1 MQKSAAR
8 WLRRRWLLA
17 LVVAVLSGTAAQ
29 AQGPT
34 TPTPAD
40 LPGLVRALGDG
51 EPEAVARAIAAL
63 GERGDAAALP
73 ALEALYDDRL
83 RVGPDGSV
91 FVEQP
96 KTRTLVRPLD
106 GAPVSPAPSP
116 LRSGEMNNE
125 IRRTIVPVIA
135 RLKLR
140 APDPAVRLA
149 AAQELSRRGGEDVLP
164 LLRAARDRETDPA
177 VKDAL
182 SIGLARSDLRGADSA
197 RKRQALEVL
206 QALGTGEVK
215 GEIEALLAKSG
226 DRFSEPDPQVREAAE
241 AALGSIRNR
250 ERMINA
256 AGHILYGLSLASVF
270 LFAAL
275 GLAITFGVMGV
286 INMAHGEMLTIGA
299 YSAYV
304 VQVFFQKNFPGAIA
318 LYPLV
323 AIPVAFVAAGG
334 MGVLLERSVIRWLY
348 GRPLET
354 LLATWG
360 ISLGLI
366 QSVRLLFGASNVAVE
381 NPPWLAGG
389 VELLHGLV
397 LPYSRVAVVFFVVL
411 AALLVWFLLHRTRL
425 GLTLRAVTQNRAM
438 AACMGVRTGRVDMW
452 TFGLGS
458 GIAGL
463 GGVAL
468 SQLGNVGPELGQSY
482 ILDSF
487 MVVVLGGVGRIA
499 GTIGAALGLG
509 IVQKMLEP
517 LSGAVLGKIAVLVV
531 IILFIQRRPQGMF
544 PLKGRV
550 EV

>member
-1 MQKSAAR
+1 MKRPWLPALVAANALLGVFAAPAAR
-8 WLRRRWLLA
+8 
-17 LVVAVLSGTAAQ
+17 AQ
-29 AQGPT
+29 PA
-34 TPTPAD
+34 PAD
-40 LPGLVRALGDG
+40 LGTLVRALGDG
-51 EPEAVARAIAAL
+51 DPEKVAQAISAL
-63 GERGDAAALP
+63 GQRGDAAALP

-83 RVGPDGSV
+83 RVGPDGAV
-91 FVEQP
+91 YVMQE
-96 KTRTLVRPLD
+96 KTRALLRPLD
-106 GAPVSPAPSP
+106 GAPVSPAPTP

-125 IRRTIVPVIA
+125 IRRAIGPVIA
-135 RLKLR
+135 QLRLR
-140 APDPAVRLA
+140 APQRDVRLA
-149 AAQELSRRGGEDVLP
+149 AAQELARRGGEAVLP
-164 LLRAARDRETDPA
+164 LLRAARDRETDSG

-182 SIGLARSDLRGADSA
+182 TLGLARSDLQLGNRTQKLA
-197 RKRQALEVL
+197 ALSVL
-206 QALGTGEVK
+206 QDLGTGEVK
-215 GEIEALLAKSG
+215 GEIETLLAQASAG
-226 DRFSEPDPQVREAAE
+226 AGADPDVRRAAD
-241 AALGSIRNR
+241 AALSSIRGR
-250 ERMINA
+250 ERMISA
-256 AGHILYGLSLASVF
+256 AGHIIYGLSLASVF

-299 YSAYV
+299 YSAFV
-304 VQVFFQKNFPGAIA
+304 VQTVFQRHAPGALWA
-318 LYPLV
+318 YPLV
-323 AIPVAFVAAGG
+323 AIPVAFLVAGA

-360 ISLGLI
+360 ISLALI
-366 QSVRLLFGASNVAVE
+366 QTIRLVFGASNVAVE
-381 NPPWLAGG
+381 NPGWLAGG
-389 VELLHGLV
+389 YEIFHGLV
-397 LPYSRVAVVFFVVL
+397 LPYSRLGVVLFVIL
-411 AALLVWFLLHRTRL
+411 AALLVWFLLQRTPL
-425 GLTLRAVTQNRAM
+425 GLTVRAVTQNRAM
-438 AACMGVRTGRVDMW
+438 AACMGVRTSRVDMW

-517 LSGAVLGKIAVLVV
+517 ISGAVLGKIAVLVM
-531 IILFIQRRPQGMF
+531 IILFIQRRPQGIF